1 MDDAVMT
8 DAVMTG
14 GFSDPSIQSAW
25 GFRAAM
31 MAMARP
37 GDILAVSGAQAPGGG
52 SVAASVLL
60 LVLCDPETPV
70 WLARSHDS
78 ADLRRW
84 IAFHTGAPVVATRG
98 EAVFALGAW
107 DSLVPLDGY
116 RIGTA
121 EYPDRS
127 ATLIVEMGALQG
139 AGAVLTGPGIADRA
153 RLTLPEVAA
162 FRANRALFPLG
173 LDFFFTSGDRLAA
186 LPRSTVVAD
195 PAEVV

>member
-1 MDDAVMT
+1 
-8 DAVMTG
+8 MTG
-14 GFSDPSIQSAW
+14 GFADPSIQSAW

-37 GDILAVSGAQAPGGG
+37 GDILKVSGAQAPEGV

-70 WLARSHDS
+70 WLAPSHHS
-78 ADLRRW
+78 VALGRW
-84 IAFHTGAPVVATRG
+84 IAFHTGAPVVDQRKD
-98 EAVFALGAW
+98 AVFALGAW
-107 DSLVPLDGY
+107 DSLLPLTDF

-127 ATLIVEMGALQG
+127 ATLIVEMETLQG
-139 AGAVLTGPGIADRA
+139 QGAVLTGPGISAA
-153 RLTLPEVAA
+153 AGLNLPEVAA

-173 LDFFFTSGDRLAA
+173 CDFFFTSRDRLAA
-186 LPRSTVVAD
+186 LPRSTVVAA
-195 PAEVV
+195 PAEVI

>member
-1 MDDAVMT
+1 MA
-8 DAVMTG
+8 G

-31 MAMARP
+31 LAMARP
-37 GDILAVSGAQAPGGG
+37 GDILTVTGAQAPGGL
-52 SVAASVLL
+52 SVAAAVLL

-70 WLARSHDS
+70 WLAPSHDS

-84 IAFHTGAPVVATRG
+84 IAFHTGAPVVAARG

-107 DSLVPLDGY
+107 DSLMPLDGY

-127 ATLIVEMGALQG
+127 ATLIVETGSLQA
-139 AGAVLTGPGIADRA
+139 AGAVLSGPGIADAA

-173 LDFFFTSGDRLAA
+173 LDFFFTCGDRLAA
-186 LPRSTVVAD
+186 LPRSTVVHDA
-195 PAEVV
+195 AEVA

>member
-1 MDDAVMT
+1 MD

-14 GFSDPSIQSAW
+14 GFADPSIQSAW

-37 GDILAVSGAQAPGGG
+37 GDVMKVSGAQAPADV

-70 WLARSHDS
+70 WLAPSHDS
-78 ADLRRW
+78 VALRRW
-84 IAFHTGAPVVATRG
+84 IAFHTGAPVVEARG
-98 EAVFALGAW
+98 DAAFALGRW
-107 DSLVPLDGY
+107 DALLPLGGY

-127 ATLIVEMGALQG
+127 ATLIVEMDGLRRE
-139 AGAVLTGPGIADRA
+139 GAVLSGPGIKDSA
-153 RLTLPEVAA
+153 RLSLPEVAA
-162 FRANRALFPLG
+162 FRTNRALFPLG
-173 LDFFFTSGDRLAA
+173 VDFFFTCGDRLAA

-195 PAEVV
+195 AAEVV

>member
-1 MDDAVMT
+1 MDQ
-8 DAVMTG
+8 AVMTG
-14 GFSDPSIQSAW
+14 GFSDPAIQSAW

-37 GDILAVSGAQAPGGG
+37 GDIMTVTGAAAPGGL
-52 SVAASVLL
+52 SVAGTVLL
-60 LVLCDPETPV
+60 LVLCDPDTPV
-70 WLARSHDS
+70 WLAPSHDR

-84 IAFHTGAPVVATRG
+84 IAFHTGAPVVAARD

-107 DSLVPLDGY
+107 DSLRPLDEY

-127 ATLIVEMGALQG
+127 ATLIVETGDLRANGAM
-139 AGAVLTGPGIADRA
+139 LTGPGIAEKA
-153 RLTLPEVAA
+153 WLSLPEVAA

-173 LDFFFTSGDRLAA
+173 LDFFFTCGDRLAA

-195 PAEVV
+195 AAEVS